1 MTSRVMNSELLAGD
15 VADQLVT
22 ATRTATGDRLRSVT
36 YFTRTDYD
44 QLYLRGDLERDADV
58 MSFIGHEWH
67 DFKNTR
73 NAYRSSE
80 LGGYRHTIRVFE
92 NGDLLRITTDR
103 NGVFVTT
110 DGLTM
115 SDFEA
120 VASAVLSILDDR

>member
-1 MTSRVMNSELLAGD
+1 MESDLLTD
-15 VADQLVT
+15 SIADQLVT
-22 ATRTATGDRLRSVT
+22 AARTATGDRLRSLT

-58 MSFIGHEWH
+58 MSFIGHEWY

-73 NAYRSSE
+73 NAYQSSE
-80 LGGYRHTIRVFE
+80 LGRYRHTIRVFE
-92 NGDLLRITTDR
+92 NGFLLRITTDR
-103 NGVFVTT
+103 DGVFVTT

-120 VASAVLSILDDR
+120 VASAVLSVLEERSG

>member
-1 MTSRVMNSELLAGD
+1 MASDLLTESIT
-15 VADQLVT
+15 DQVVT
-22 ATRTATGDRLRSVT
+22 AARTATGDRLRSVT

-44 QLYLRGDLERDADV
+44 QLYLREDLEHDADV

-73 NAYRSSE
+73 DAYRSSE
-80 LGGYRHTIRVFE
+80 LGAYRHTIRVFE
-92 NGDLLRITTDR
+92 NGYLLRITTDR
-103 NGVFVTT
+103 DGVFVTT

-120 VASAVLSILDDR
+120 VAAAIVSVLEER

>member
-1 MTSRVMNSELLAGD
+1 MESDLLTNSIAE
-15 VADQLVT
+15 QLVT
-22 ATRTATGDRLRSVT
+22 AARTATGDRLRSVT

-44 QLYLRGDLERDADV
+44 QLYLRGDLEQDADV

-73 NAYRSSE
+73 NAYQSSE
-80 LGGYRHTIRVFE
+80 LGQYRHTIRVFE
-92 NGDLLRITTDR
+92 NGFLLRITTERD
-103 NGVFVTT
+103 GVFVTT

-120 VASAVLSILDDR
+120 VASAVLSVLEEREG

>member
-1 MTSRVMNSELLAGD
+1 MESDLLATSL
-15 VADQLVT
+15 ADQLVRV
-22 ATRTATGDRLRSVT
+22 ARTATGDRLRSVT

-44 QLYLRGDLERDADV
+44 QLYLRGDLEQDADV

-73 NAYRSSE
+73 NAYQNSE
-80 LGGYRHTIRVFE
+80 LGRYRHTIRVFE
-92 NGDLLRITTDR
+92 NGYLLRITTDR
-103 NGVFVTT
+103 DGVFVTT

-120 VASAVLSILDDR
+120 VATAVVSVLEDR

>member
-1 MTSRVMNSELLAGD
+1 MDSDLLVDGI
-15 VADQLVT
+15 ADQLVT
-22 ATRTATGDRLRSVT
+22 AARTATGDRLRSVT

-58 MSFIGHEWH
+58 MDFIGHEWH

-73 NAYRSSE
+73 DAYRSSE

-92 NGDLLRITTDR
+92 NGHLLRITTDR
-103 NGVFVTT
+103 DGVFVTT

-120 VASAVLSILDDR
+120 VTSAVLSVLDER

>member
-1 MTSRVMNSELLAGD
+1 MASTLLVED
-15 VADQLVT
+15 VADQVVT
-22 ATRTATGDRLRSVT
+22 AARTATGDRLRSVT

-44 QLYLRGDLERDADV
+44 QLYLRDDLERDADV

-73 NAYRSSE
+73 DAYRSSE
-80 LGGYRHTIRVFE
+80 LGAYRHTIRVFE
-92 NGDLLRITTDR
+92 NGYLLRITTDR
-103 NGVFVTT
+103 DGVFVTT

-120 VASAVLSILDDR
+120 VASAVVAVLEDR

>member
-1 MTSRVMNSELLAGD
+1 MTTRTMESDLLAGD
-15 VADQLVT
+15 IADQLVT
-22 ATRTATGDRLRSVT
+22 AARTATGDRLRSVT

-44 QLYLRGDLERDADV
+44 QLYLRDDLEQDADV

-73 NAYRSSE
+73 NAYQQSE
-80 LGGYRHTIRVFE
+80 LGNYRHTIRVFE
-92 NGDLLRITTDR
+92 NGYLLRITTDR
-103 NGVFVTT
+103 DGVFVTT

-120 VASAVLSILDDR
+120 VASAVVSVLEDR

>member
-1 MTSRVMNSELLAGD
+1 MASTLLVED
-15 VADQLVT
+15 VADQVVT
-22 ATRTATGDRLRSVT
+22 AARTATGDRLRSVT

-44 QLYLRGDLERDADV
+44 QLYLREDLERDADV

-73 NAYRSSE
+73 DAYRSSE
-80 LGGYRHTIRVFE
+80 LGAYRHTIRVFE
-92 NGDLLRITTDR
+92 NGYLLRITTDR
-103 NGVFVTT
+103 DGVFVTT

-120 VASAVLSILDDR
+120 VASAVVAVLEDR

>member
-1 MTSRVMNSELLAGD
+1 MESDLLAGSL
-15 VADQLVT
+15 ADQLVRV
-22 ATRTATGDRLRSVT
+22 ARTATGDRLRSVT

-44 QLYLRGDLERDADV
+44 QLYLRSDLEQDADV

-92 NGDLLRITTDR
+92 NGYLLRITTDR
-103 NGVFVTT
+103 DGVFVTT

-120 VASAVLSILDDR
+120 VATAVVSVLEER

>member
-1 MTSRVMNSELLAGD
+1 MESGLLTD
-15 VADQLVT
+15 SLADQLVRV
-22 ATRTATGDRLRSVT
+22 ARTATGDRLRSVT

-44 QLYLRGDLERDADV
+44 QLYLRDDLEQDADV

-73 NAYRSSE
+73 NAYQSSE

-92 NGDLLRITTDR
+92 NGFLLRITTERD
-103 NGVFVTT
+103 GVFVTT

-120 VASAVLSILDDR
+120 VASAVLSVLEER

>member
-1 MTSRVMNSELLAGD
+1 MESDLLANSI
-15 VADQLVT
+15 ADQLVT
-22 ATRTATGDRLRSVT
+22 AARTATGDRLRSVT

-80 LGGYRHTIRVFE
+80 LGRYRHTIRVFE
-92 NGDLLRITTDR
+92 NGYLLRITTDR
-103 NGVFVTT
+103 DGVFVTT

-120 VASAVLSILDDR
+120 VASAVVSVLEDR

>member
-1 MTSRVMNSELLAGD
+1 MESDLLAGD
-15 VADQLVT
+15 IADQLVT
-22 ATRTATGDRLRSVT
+22 AARTATGDRLRSVT

-44 QLYLRGDLERDADV
+44 QLYLRGDLAQDADV
-58 MSFIGHEWH
+58 MSFIGHKWH

-73 NAYRSSE
+73 NAYQRSE

-92 NGDLLRITTDR
+92 NGYLLRITTDR
-103 NGVFVTT
+103 DSVFVTT

-120 VASAVLSILDDR
+120 VASAVLSVLEAR

>member
-1 MTSRVMNSELLAGD
+1 MASTLLVEN
-15 VADQLVT
+15 VADQVVT
-22 ATRTATGDRLRSVT
+22 AARTATGDRLRSVT

-44 QLYLRGDLERDADV
+44 QLYLREDLERDADV

-73 NAYRSSE
+73 DAYRSSE
-80 LGGYRHTIRVFE
+80 LGAYRHTIRVFE
-92 NGDLLRITTDR
+92 NGYLLRITTDR
-103 NGVFVTT
+103 DGVFVTT

-120 VASAVLSILDDR
+120 VASAVVAVLEDR

>member
-1 MTSRVMNSELLAGD
+1 MATDLLTESI
-15 VADQLVT
+15 ADQVVT
-22 ATRTATGDRLRSVT
+22 AARTATGDRLRSVT

-44 QLYLRGDLERDADV
+44 QLYLREDLEHDADV

-73 NAYRSSE
+73 DAYRSSE
-80 LGGYRHTIRVFE
+80 LGAYRHTIRVFE
-92 NGDLLRITTDR
+92 NGYLLRITTDR
-103 NGVFVTT
+103 DGVFVTT

-120 VASAVLSILDDR
+120 VATAIVSVLEER